1 MIEAV
6 LPATGPILH
15 HRTTY
20 GSRYSTAVL
29 SKTAALAGLP
39 FLRYHCSPH
48 YPPVA
53 DGRESIPGAWKF
65 SSIMLRF
72 FPHTTDQ
79 TASGSPAYALSILR
93 INYEYFLTGLVE
105 ILYTPKQQLVLLV
118 CEGKDAGAFHVTE
131 NGTTQ
136 IDLPEIST
144 LWAEGEGRIR
154 FINLPR
160 VALRAARQV
169 LEWSPPAQ
177 SIRADNRE
185 VVQDYIQ
192 TCQSQRANGLF
203 HLIWPRSE
211 GYLSMRD
218 GKILQTDSVFSTPS
232 NTETGSHCLAQILG
246 NLDSPARI
254 SFLEAKPAT
263 TSNQQQTL
271 RIALRDFLE
280 GILSQYLTA
289 TGPGQIKA
297 LVNDLNT
304 AMRSQSWYLHIEGN
318 RVQDTH
324 VFADVH
330 SAANAYQTLIKH
342 LAIHMYNSLG
352 IRQAQTLLTVAF
364 QSLEAPLQQTIQK
377 YALLPA
383 VVNTH

>member
-1 MIEAV
+1 MIEV
-6 LPATGPILH
+6 TLPEASSILH
-15 HRTTY
+15 HRKT
-20 GSRYSTAVL
+20 GGGRYSTAVL
-29 SKTAALAGLP
+29 PKTDTLAGLP
-39 FLRYHCSPH
+39 ILRYHCSPH
-48 YPPVA
+48 YPPA
-53 DGRESIPGAWKF
+53 IAGRESIAVNGRH
-65 SSIMLRF
+65 SSTMLRF

-79 TASGSPAYALSILR
+79 TTSGSPTYAQSILR

-105 ILYTPKQQLVLLV
+105 IDYMSKQQLVLLV

-131 NGTTQ
+131 NRTTQ
-136 IDLPEIST
+136 IDPTEIST

-185 VVQDYIQ
+185 IVRDYIQ
-192 TCQSQRANGLF
+192 TCQSQRATGLF

-232 NTETGSHCLAQILG
+232 NTETGSHCLAEILG
-246 NLDSPARI
+246 NVDSPARI
-254 SFLEAKPAT
+254 SFLEAIPAT
-263 TSNQQQTL
+263 ASDQQQTL
-271 RIALRDFLE
+271 RIALRDLLE
-280 GILSQYLTA
+280 GILSQYASA
-289 TGPGQIKA
+289 TGPGQTKA
-297 LVNDLNT
+297 LVNDLNNVIR
-304 AMRSQSWYLHIEGN
+304 AQSWYLHIE
-318 RVQDTH
+318 RDQLLDTH
-324 VFADVH
+324 IFADVH

-352 IRQAQTLLTVAF
+352 IRQAQTLLKDAF
-364 QSLEAPLQQTIQK
+364 QYLEAPLQQIIQK

-383 VVNTH
+383 VVNTT